1 MESLK
6 LKNLKYSY
14 GDYKILND
22 ISYNFFPGELVGI
35 LGANG
40 CGKSTLLKVI
50 MGFLEKEDG
59 EIYLDNLEV
68 KKLSRKEFAKKI
80 SFIAQKSNQNLNFT
94 VLEILKL
101 GRVPHIKNSFKGLD
115 LEDDKIIDEVIKKL
129 NLQEYLNRDIKSLSG
144 GEFQRVL
151 LGRAFIQNSEVILL
165 DEPTSA
171 LDINYSLEFLE
182 LLKEEIKAK
191 SLVGIIVIHDI
202 NLASLFCDKILFIK
216 DGKIPISGKP
226 KDVIKKEW
234 LEKVYNFTPEIL
246 NLENDIYVLPK
257 RGKKWKD

>member
-1 MESLK
+1 MKILK

-14 GDYKILND
+14 GNCEVLSD

-50 MGFLEKEDG
+50 MGFLEKEKG
-59 EIYLDNLEV
+59 EIFLDNLEAER
-68 KKLSRKEFAKKI
+68 LSRKEFAKRI

-94 VLEILKL
+94 VLEVLKL
-101 GRVPHIKNSFKGLD
+101 GRVPHMKNSFKGLN
-115 LEDDKIIDEVIKKL
+115 LEDDKIVDGVVKKL
-129 NLQEYLNRDIKSLSG
+129 NLQNYLNRDIKSLSG

-151 LGRAFIQNSEVILL
+151 LGRAFIQHSEVILL

-182 LLKEEIKAK
+182 LLKEEIRIKK
-191 SLVGIIVIHDI
+191 MIGIIVIHDI

-216 DGKIPISGKP
+216 DGKIATSGKP
-226 KDVIKKEW
+226 KEVIKKEW
-234 LEKVYNFTPEIL
+234 LEKIYNFTPKIL

-257 RGKKWKD
+257 RGEK

>member
-68 KKLSRKEFAKKI
+68 KKLSRKEFAKK
-80 SFIAQKSNQNLNFT
+80 
-94 VLEILKL
+94 
-101 GRVPHIKNSFKGLD
+101 
-115 LEDDKIIDEVIKKL
+115 
-129 NLQEYLNRDIKSLSG
+129 
-144 GEFQRVL
+144 
-151 LGRAFIQNSEVILL
+151 
-165 DEPTSA
+165 
-171 LDINYSLEFLE
+171 
-182 LLKEEIKAK
+182 
-191 SLVGIIVIHDI
+191 
-202 NLASLFCDKILFIK
+202 
-216 DGKIPISGKP
+216 
-226 KDVIKKEW
+226 
-234 LEKVYNFTPEIL
+234 
-246 NLENDIYVLPK
+246 
-257 RGKKWKD
+257 

>member
-6 LKNLKYSY
+6 LKNLEYSY
-14 GDYKILND
+14 GDYQILND

-50 MGFLEKEDG
+50 MGFLEKDKG
-59 EIYLDNLEV
+59 EIFLDNLEV
-68 KKLSRKEFAKKI
+68 EKISRKEFAKKV

-115 LEDDKIIDEVIKKL
+115 LKDDEIVDDIVKKL
-129 NLQEYLNRDIKSLSG
+129 NLQEYLKRDIKSLSG

-151 LGRAFIQNSEVILL
+151 LGRAFIQDSEIILL

-182 LLKEEIKAK
+182 LLKEQIKIK
-191 SLVGIIVIHDI
+191 KLIGVIVIHDI

-216 DGKIPISGKP
+216 DGKIPVSGEP
-226 KDVIKKEW
+226 KEVIKKEW

-246 NLENDIYVLPK
+246 NLKNDIYVLPK
-257 RGKKWKD
+257 RGEK

>member
-1 MESLK
+1 MKSLK
-6 LKNLKYSY
+6 LKNLRYSY
-14 GDYKILND
+14 GDYQILNN

-50 MGFLEKEDG
+50 MGFLEKEGG

-68 KKLSRKEFAKKI
+68 EKFSRKEFAKKI

-115 LEDDKIIDEVIKKL
+115 LEDEEIIDKVIKKL

-144 GEFQRVL
+144 GEFQRIL

-171 LDINYSLEFLE
+171 LDVNYSLEFLE
-182 LLKEEIKAK
+182 LLKEEIKTK
-191 SLVGIIVIHDI
+191 SLIGVIVIHDI

-216 DGKIPISGKP
+216 DGKIPISGEP

-246 NLENDIYVLPK
+246 NLENSIYVLPK
-257 RGKKWKD
+257 RGKKWRT

>member
-6 LKNLKYSY
+6 LEKIGYSY
-14 GDYKILND
+14 GENKILNEID
-22 ISYNFFPGELVGI
+22 YEFFSGELVGV

-50 MGFLEKEDG
+50 MGFLEKSRG
-59 EIYLDNLEV
+59 KIYLSNMDVEE
-68 KKLSRKEFAKKI
+68 LSRKEFAKKVA
-80 SFIAQKSNQNLNFT
+80 FIAQKSSQNLNFT
-94 VLEILKL
+94 VLEVLKL

-115 LEDDKIIDEVIKKL
+115 IEDEKVVNEIVEKL
-129 NLQEYLNRDIKSLSG
+129 NLHSYLNRDIKSLSG

-151 LGRAFIQNSEVILL
+151 LGRSFIQNSQVILL

-182 LLKEEIKAK
+182 LLKERVKTK
-191 SLVGIIVIHDI
+191 KVVGIIVIHDI

-216 DGKIPISGKP
+216 DGKIAISGTP
-226 KDVIKKEW
+226 KEVIKKEW
-234 LEKVYNFTPEIL
+234 LKKVYNFTPQIL
-246 NLENDIYVLPK
+246 NLDGDTYVLPK
-257 RGKKWKD
+257 RGEV

>member
-50 MGFLEKEDG
+50 MGFLEKEEG

-68 KKLSRKEFAKKI
+68 EKFSRKEFAKKI

-257 RGKKWKD
+257 RGKK

>member
-6 LKNLKYSY
+6 LKNLEYSY
-14 GDYKILND
+14 GDYQILND

-50 MGFLEKEDG
+50 MGFLEKDKG
-59 EIYLDNLEV
+59 EIFLDNLEV
-68 KKLSRKEFAKKI
+68 EKISRKEFAKKV

-115 LEDDKIIDEVIKKL
+115 LKDDEIVDDIVKKL
-129 NLQEYLNRDIKSLSG
+129 NLQEYLKRDIKSLSG

-151 LGRAFIQNSEVILL
+151 LGRAFIQDSEIILL

-182 LLKEEIKAK
+182 LLKEQIKIK
-191 SLVGIIVIHDI
+191 KLIGVIVIHDI
-202 NLASLFCDKILFIK
+202 NLASLFCDKILFMK
-216 DGKIPISGKP
+216 DGKIPVSGKP
-226 KDVIKKEW
+226 KEVIKKEW

-257 RGKKWKD
+257 RSEK

>member
-1 MESLK
+1 MKSLK
-6 LKNLKYSY
+6 LKNLRYSY
-14 GDYKILND
+14 GDYQILNN

-50 MGFLEKEDG
+50 MGFLEKEGG

-68 KKLSRKEFAKKI
+68 EKFSRKEFAKKI

-115 LEDDKIIDEVIKKL
+115 LEDEEIIDKVIKKL

-144 GEFQRVL
+144 GEFQRIL

-171 LDINYSLEFLE
+171 LDVNYSLEFLE
-182 LLKEEIKAK
+182 LLKEEIKTK
-191 SLVGIIVIHDI
+191 SLIGVIVIHDI

-216 DGKIPISGKP
+216 DGKIPISGEP

-246 NLENDIYVLPK
+246 NLENNIYVLPK
-257 RGKKWKD
+257 RGEK

>member
-1 MESLK
+1 MNVK
-6 LKNLKYSY
+6 VKNVAYSY
-14 GDYKILND
+14 GKKEILRNITHD
-22 ISYNFFPGELVGI
+22 FIPGELVGI

-50 MGFLEKEDG
+50 MGFLEKTNG
-59 EIYLDNLEV
+59 KIYLDNLDSENF
-68 KKLSRKEFAKKI
+68 SRKSFAKKV
-80 SFIAQKSNQNLNFT
+80 SFIAQKSSQNLNFT

-101 GRVPHIKNSFKGLD
+101 GRVPHLKNSFKGLGD
-115 LEDDKIIDEVIKKL
+115 EDEKIIQDVIKKL

-151 LGRAFIQNSEVILL
+151 LGRAFIQEGEVILL

-182 LLKEEIKAK
+182 LLKERIKK
-191 SLVGIIVIHDI
+191 KNLIGIIVIHDI
-202 NLASLFCDKILFIK
+202 NLASLFCDRILFIK
-216 DGKIPISGKP
+216 DGKIPIAGRP

-234 LEKVYNFTPEIL
+234 LEKVYGFKPEIL
-246 NLENDIYVLPK
+246 NLDEDIYVLPK
-257 RGKKWKD
+257 RGEK

>member
-1 MESLK
+1 MKSLE

-14 GDYKILND
+14 GNYQILKD

-40 CGKSTLLKVI
+40 CGKSTLLKVM
-50 MGFLEKEDG
+50 MGFLEKEKGKIFFD
-59 EIYLDNLEV
+59 DLEV
-68 KKLSRKEFAKKI
+68 EKFSRKEFAKKV

-115 LEDDKIIDEVIKKL
+115 AEDEKIVDDVIKRL
-129 NLQEYLNRDIKSLSG
+129 NLQEYLERDIKSLSG

-182 LLKEEIKAK
+182 LLKEEIKLK
-191 SLVGIIVIHDI
+191 KLIGVIVIHDI
-202 NLASLFCDKILFIK
+202 NLASLFCDKIIFIK
-216 DGKIPISGKP
+216 DGKIPISGEP
-226 KDVIKKEW
+226 REVIKKEW
-234 LEKVYNFTPEIL
+234 LEKVYNFTPKIL

-257 RGKKWKD
+257 RGEK